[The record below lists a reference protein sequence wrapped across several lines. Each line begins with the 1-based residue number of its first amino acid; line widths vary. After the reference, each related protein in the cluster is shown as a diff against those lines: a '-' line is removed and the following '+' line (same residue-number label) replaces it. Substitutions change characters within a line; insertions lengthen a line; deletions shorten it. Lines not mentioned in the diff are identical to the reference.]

1 MLHFEV
7 KGSGV
12 PVVFLHGF
20 MEDTSMWNNLDRLKG
35 IQSIL
40 VDLNGHGKSELVNAP
55 EPSVELMAQQVIG
68 IIQSIQLSTVQLV
81 GHSLGGYV
89 AIEIF
94 NQVPEMIEHI
104 TLFHSHP
111 WSDSS
116 EKKLD
121 RERVANLVMTKAST
135 FIREAIPNL
144 FFEPA
149 KHSDAIRHYIDIAC
163 KMDPEAIAWSSR
175 AMKNRKSNEQT
186 LKNHPDRFTIVQGK
200 HDKLIPYR
208 AISDLCNSSSVSLM
222 VLENSA
228 HMGHVEETGRYLEI
242 LETILIEKP

>member
-1 MLHFEV
+1 MLYFEV

-20 MEDTSMWNNLDRLKG
+20 MEDTSMWNNLDQLNG
-35 IQSIL
+35 IQAIL
-40 VDLNGHGKSELVNAP
+40 VDLNGHGKSQLVDNP
-55 EPSVELMAQQVIG
+55 EPSVTSMAKQVIEV
-68 IIQSIQLSTVQLV
+68 IESIQLSTVQLV

-89 AIEIF
+89 AIEVF
-94 NQVPEMIEHI
+94 NQVPDLIEHI

-111 WSDSS
+111 WSDSG

-135 FIREAIPNL
+135 FAREAIPNL
-144 FFEPA
+144 FFEPE
-149 KHSDAIRHYIDIAC
+149 KHIDTIRQYIEIAC
-163 KMDPEAIAWSSR
+163 RMDPKAIAWSSR
-175 AMKNRKSNEQT
+175 AMKNRKGNEQT
-186 LKNHPDRFTIVQGK
+186 LKNHPERFTIVQGK
-200 HDKLIPYR
+200 HDKLIPYQ
-208 AISDLCNSSSVSLM
+208 AISDFCNTNSVSLM

-242 LETILIEKP
+242 IETILIEKP